1 MSLTELF
8 CSKCHS
14 QNYFQL
20 SFSLYYWCI
29 SDIIPSQLASKLFTL
44 LSYHYFSDIT
54 SNDVASQLAN
64 EFLTQLSNQIV
75 NDLARSVDVISVSNT
90 DASPSNEML
99 TFHQKCGSLIKLTN
113 DIRTAERKRPLDEFN
128 NGVVMTNRPIKN
140 DEMFEVCFIP
150 DF

>member
-1 MSLTELF
+1 M
-8 CSKCHS
+8 C
-14 QNYFQL
+14 
-20 SFSLYYWCI
+20 FSLYYWYI

-44 LSYHYFSDIT
+44 LTYHYFLDIT

-75 NDLARSVDVISVSNT
+75 NDLARSVDVISNT

-113 DIRTAERKRPLDEFN
+113 DIRTAERKRPHDEFN
-128 NGVVMTNRPIKN
+128 NGVVMTNRPLKN